1 MKLLK
6 IAPRFAEYVPDRL
19 EPGVLYISQRF
30 RTCSHL
36 CCCGCGEEVV
46 TPLSEAEWKLT
57 RQGELVSLWPSV
69 GNWDYAC
76 QSHYVI
82 ECNQVRWAGRMSKR
96 DIARVKQRDRFDLET
111 MVARRRPVRSLTA
124 RVYERCSRLVA
135 RVGHFIAQFFR

>member
-1 MKLLK
+1 MKLLR
-6 IAPRFAEYVPDRL
+6 ITPRFVQYVPDRL
-19 EPGVLYISQRF
+19 EPGVLYISERF

-82 ECNQVRWAGRMSKR
+82 ERNQVRWAGRMSTR
-96 DIARVKQRDRFDLET
+96 DIARVKQRDELDLQR
-111 MVARRRPVRSLTA
+111 MVASQRPVRSQPGWLHGHWNRAKT
-124 RVYERCSRLVA
+124 RVRAFVERLL
-135 RVGHFIAQFFR
+135 Q